1 MNDTLSHPSHWF
13 MQVPLSCDAVTR
25 VTRGQQQHD
34 AFHSA
39 LYIYTSRLLSLLFCP
54 SLSLCPNPLEALFA
68 GDSHALS
75 KTIRSEAERRESK
88 KVESEWERLGMEL
101 LSLRTW
107 LRLCVCALVLLALE
121 ALIWSGLAFPSH
133 PLSLVLIRVDV
144 GCYFTLSAQTR
155 PCSLHLGARCIPFG
169 TSCIPFFHL
178 P

>member
-25 VTRGQQQHD
+25 VTRGQQQHA
-34 AFHSA
+34 AFHST

-88 KVESEWERLGMEL
+88 EVESEWERLGMEL

-121 ALIWSGLAFPSH
+121 ALIWSRLAFPSH
-133 PLSLVLIRVDV
+133 PLSLFLIRVDV
-144 GCYFTLSAQTR
+144 GCYFTQSAQTR
-155 PCSLHLGARCIPFG
+155 PC
-169 TSCIPFFHL
+169 
-178 P
+178 